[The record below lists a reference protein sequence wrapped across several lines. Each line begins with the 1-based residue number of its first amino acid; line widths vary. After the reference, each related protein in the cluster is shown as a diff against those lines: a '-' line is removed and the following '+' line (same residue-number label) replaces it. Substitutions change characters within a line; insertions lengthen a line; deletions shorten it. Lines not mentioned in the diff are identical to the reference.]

1 VDRTRRRLEGKVAL
15 ITGAARGQGEAE
27 ARLFVA
33 EGARVVLGDV
43 RDERGEKVAASL
55 GEAARYVP
63 LDVAREEQW
72 QRAVALAESEFGRLD
87 ILVNNAGVVG
97 EFCPIELCD
106 LESYQRT
113 IAVNQI
119 GPFLGMKTAIPAL
132 RRAGGGSIVNVC
144 SVAGL
149 YGIPGLIAYGAS
161 KWALRGMTKVVALE
175 VGKDNIRVNALHPG
189 SVETPMMAR
198 DLDRAVL
205 VRGQALERVAQP
217 EEMASAALFLASDES
232 AFITGADL
240 AADAG
245 LSAGQAIQGLTRR

>member
-1 VDRTRRRLEGKVAL
+1 MGERLKGKVAL

-43 RDERGEKVAASL
+43 RDELGGKVAASL
-55 GEAARYVP
+55 GEAARYAP
-63 LDVAREEQW
+63 LDVAHEEQW
-72 QRAVALAESEFGRLD
+72 QRAVALAEAEFGKLD
-87 ILVNNAGVVG
+87 ILVNNAGIVG
-97 EFCPIELCD
+97 DFGPTELCT
-106 LESYQRT
+106 LQSYQHT
-113 IAVNQI
+113 LDVNQI
-119 GPFLGMKTAIPAL
+119 GAFLGMKTAIPAL
-132 RRAGGGSIVNVC
+132 RRAGGGAIVNVC

-149 YGIPGLIAYGAS
+149 YGIPGLVAYCAS
-161 KWALRGMTKVVALE
+161 KWALRGMTKAVALE

-189 SVETPMMAR
+189 SVETPMMDPGTNRSVLTR
-198 DLDRAVL
+198 D
-205 VRGQALERVAQP
+205 QAIERVAQP

-245 LSAGQAIQGLTRR
+245 LSAGRAISGMSRR

>member
-1 VDRTRRRLEGKVAL
+1 MEARLQGKVAL

-33 EGARVVLGDV
+33 EGARVVLADV
-43 RDERGEKVAASL
+43 RDELGEKVAASL
-55 GEAARYVP
+55 GEAARYVH
-63 LDVAREEQW
+63 LDVAQEADW
-72 QRAVALAESEFGRLD
+72 QRAVALAEAEFGRLD
-87 ILVNNAGVVG
+87 ILVNNAGIPG
-97 EFCPIELCD
+97 EFCPTEDCT

-132 RRAGGGSIVNVC
+132 RRAGGGSIVNVG

-149 YGIPGLIAYGAS
+149 HGLPGMVAYGAS
-161 KWALRGMTKVVALE
+161 KWALRGMTKAVALE
-175 VGKDNIRVNALHPG
+175 VGRDNIRVNALHPG
-189 SVETPMMAR
+189 SVETPMMHP
-198 DLDRAVL
+198 DLDRAAL
-205 VRGQALERVAQP
+205 ARDQAIQRVARP

-232 AFITGADL
+232 AFVTGADL

-245 LSAGQAIQGLTRR
+245 LTAGRPIQGMPRR

>member
-1 VDRTRRRLEGKVAL
+1 MGERLKGKVAL

-43 RDERGEKVAASL
+43 RDELGEKVAASL

-63 LDVAREEQW
+63 LDVADEAQW
-72 QRAVALAESEFGRLD
+72 RRAVALAEAEFGRLD
-87 ILVNNAGVVG
+87 ILVNNAGIVG
-97 EFCPIELCD
+97 DFGPTELCS

-119 GPFLGMKTAIPAL
+119 GPFLGMKAAIPAL

-175 VGKDNIRVNALHPG
+175 VGNENIRVNALHPG
-189 SVETPMMAR
+189 SVETPMMDP
-198 DLDRAVL
+198 DLDRSVL
-205 VRGQALERVAQP
+205 ARGQAIERVAQP
-217 EEMASAALFLASDES
+217 EEMARAALFLASDES

-245 LSAGQAIQGLTRR
+245 LSAGRAIQGMRAR

>member
-1 VDRTRRRLEGKVAL
+1 MGKRLDGKVAL

-43 RDERGEKVAASL
+43 RNELGEKVAASL

-63 LDVAREEQW
+63 LDVSDEDQW
-72 QRAVALAESEFGRLD
+72 RRAVALAEEHFGKLD

-97 EFCPIELCD
+97 DLGPAERCT
-106 LESYQRT
+106 LESYRRT
-113 IAVNQI
+113 IDVNQV

-132 RRAGGGSIVNVC
+132 RRAGGGSIVNVG

-149 YGIPGLIAYGAS
+149 YGIPGLVAYCAS
-161 KWALRGMTKVVALE
+161 KWALRGMTRAVALE

-189 SVETPMMAR
+189 AVETPMMAP
-198 DLDRAVL
+198 DTDRSVL
-205 VRGQALERVAQP
+205 TRGQAIERVARP
-217 EEMASAALFLASDES
+217 EEMAHAALFLASDES

-245 LSAGQAIQGLTRR
+245 LAAGRAIPGMPRR

>member
-1 VDRTRRRLEGKVAL
+1 MLQFAGQQPNGGIMARLDGKVAL

-43 RDERGEKVAASL
+43 RDELGGKVAASL
-55 GEAARYVP
+55 GPAARYVR
-63 LDVAREEQW
+63 LDVAREADW

-87 ILVNNAGVVG
+87 VLVNNAGVVG
-97 EFCPIELCD
+97 DYGPTELCT
-106 LESYQRT
+106 LESYQQT

-119 GPFLGMKTAIPAL
+119 GPFLGMKTALPAL

-149 YGIPGLIAYGAS
+149 YGIPGLVAYGAS
-161 KWALRGMTKVVALE
+161 KWALRGMTKGVAHE

-189 SVETPMMAR
+189 SVDTPMM
-198 DLDRAVL
+198 DPNLDRAAL
-205 VRGQALERVAQP
+205 TSGQAIPRVAQP
-217 EEMASAALFLASDES
+217 EEIALAALFLASDES

-245 LSAGQAIQGLTRR
+245 

>member
-1 VDRTRRRLEGKVAL
+1 MAGRLEDKVAL
-15 ITGAARGQGEAE
+15 STGAARGQGEAE

-43 RDERGEKVAASL
+43 RDELGEKVAASL
-55 GEAARYVP
+55 GGAARYLP
-63 LDVAREEQW
+63 LDVALKERW
-72 QRAVALAESEFGRLD
+72 QRAVALAEAEFGKLD
-87 ILVNNAGVVG
+87 ILINNAGIVG
-97 EFCPIELCD
+97 EFGPTERQT

-113 IAVNQI
+113 IDVNQI

-132 RRAGGGSIVNVC
+132 RRAGGGSIVNVG

-189 SVETPMMAR
+189 AIDTPMMAPGR
-198 DLDRAVL
+198 DRTKLT
-205 VRGQALERVAQP
+205 RGQAIERVAQP
-217 EEMASAALFLASDES
+217 EEMARAALFLASDES
-232 AFITGADL
+232 SFITGADL

-245 LSAGQAIQGLTRR
+245 LSAGRAIYGFPHG

>member
-1 VDRTRRRLEGKVAL
+1 MAGRLAGKVAL

-43 RDERGEKVAASL
+43 RDELGEEVAASL
-55 GEAARYVP
+55 GGAARYVP
-63 LDVAREEQW
+63 LDVAQEERW
-72 QRAVALAESEFGRLD
+72 QRAVALAEAEFGKLD
-87 ILVNNAGVVG
+87 ILINNAGVVG
-97 EFCPIELCD
+97 DLGPAEQCS
-106 LESYQRT
+106 LESYQHT
-113 IAVNQI
+113 ISVNQI

-144 SVAGL
+144 SVAAL
-149 YGIPGLIAYGAS
+149 HGIPGLVAYVAS
-161 KWALRGMTKVVALE
+161 KWALRGMTKAVALE

-189 SVETPMMAR
+189 AIDTPMMSR
-198 DLDRAVL
+198 DGDRTQL
-205 VRGQALERVAQP
+205 TRGQAIERLAQP
-217 EEMASAALFLASDES
+217 AEMASAALFLASDES

-245 LSAGQAIQGLTRR
+245 LTAGRAIPGFPKR

>member
-1 VDRTRRRLEGKVAL
+1 MAGRLAGKVAL

-43 RDERGEKVAASL
+43 RDELGEKVASSL

-72 QRAVALAESEFGRLD
+72 QRAVALAEAEFGKLD
-87 ILVNNAGVVG
+87 ILINNAGIVG
-97 EFCPIELCD
+97 DFGPTEHCT

-113 IAVNQI
+113 IDVNQI

-161 KWALRGMTKVVALE
+161 KWALRGMTKVVAFE

-189 SVETPMMAR
+189 AIDTPMMAPGR
-198 DLDRAVL
+198 DRTKLT
-205 VRGQALERVAQP
+205 RGQAIERVAQP
-217 EEMASAALFLASDES
+217 EEMASAVLFLASDES

-245 LSAGQAIQGLTRR
+245 LSAGRAIAGFPNG

>member
-1 VDRTRRRLEGKVAL
+1 MAGRLAGKVAL

-27 ARLFVA
+27 ARRFVA

-43 RDERGEKVAASL
+43 RHELGEKVAASL

-63 LDVAREEQW
+63 LDVANEEQW
-72 QRAVALAESEFGRLD
+72 QRAVALAEAEFGRLD
-87 ILVNNAGVVG
+87 ILINNAGIVG
-97 EFCPIELCD
+97 D
-106 LESYQRT
+106 LGPSERCTLASYQHT
-113 IAVNQI
+113 IDVNQI

-149 YGIPGLIAYGAS
+149 HGIPGLVAYCAS

-189 SVETPMMAR
+189 AIETPMM
-198 DLDRAVL
+198 DPGLDRAAL
-205 VRGQALERVAQP
+205 TRGQAIPRVAQP
-217 EEMASAALFLASDES
+217 EEMANAALFLASDES

-245 LSAGQAIQGLTRR
+245 LTAGRAIPG